1 MLFPEAIWGY
11 QLRIQSI
18 MAWPW
23 HERYNERD
31 VSNLTSLLLIFLCTH
46 PWLGHH
52 RTARSGSNRIH
63 SFHSMKPVAG
73 NLYCPMR
80 TPPYRT
86 SPPVIRTWGHVPA
99 VQSDVLSLFQNP
111 PLGYLRLGPGAGV
124 PGLCLE
130 KAMLKIRCLKIESQS
145 PIVDFLSDYLTF
157 TLKYFQV
164 YSILLPSEASPVTS
178 PLYDLSVPTGS
189 PKSIYRAVRFPS
201 SFLET
206 TQL

>member
-1 MLFPEAIWGY
+1 MCFPYFKI
-11 QLRIQSI
+11 
-18 MAWPW
+18 
-23 HERYNERD
+23 
-31 VSNLTSLLLIFLCTH
+31 
-46 PWLGHH
+46 
-52 RTARSGSNRIH
+52 
-63 SFHSMKPVAG
+63 
-73 NLYCPMR
+73 
-80 TPPYRT
+80 
-86 SPPVIRTWGHVPA
+86 
-99 VQSDVLSLFQNP
+99 P

-130 KAMLKIRCLKIESQS
+130 KAMLKIKCLKIESQS

-178 PLYDLSVPTGS
+178 PLYYLSVPTGS